1 VPPLDESKD
10 ADRPMTMKER
20 MEEHRRNP
28 VCANCHRLMDPIG
41 LALETFDGI
50 GASRVRDQGVKIDA
64 ATELADGTSVNGVI
78 ELRQAL
84 LRRPETM
91 VRTFTENLLTYAL
104 GRALAP
110 EDMPAVRAILR
121 KTAAQHYRMGDILQ
135 GVVTSVPFQMRIKAA
150 AADE

>member
-1 VPPLDESKD
+1 MIGESARAWPPLAETKD

-50 GASRVRDQGVKIDA
+50 GAARVRDQGVKIDA
-64 ATELADGTSVNGVI
+64 ATELADGTAVNGSV

-84 LRRPETM
+84 LRRPETL
-91 VRTFTENLLTYAL
+91 VRTNDYR
-104 GRALAP
+104 GRA
-110 EDMPAVRAILR
+110 AVTLKIL
-121 KTAAQHYRMGDILQ
+121 
-135 GVVTSVPFQMRIKAA
+135 S
-150 AADE
+150 DEGSPRFII